1 MSSKCDRASPPRPLQ
16 RSFSHQPHPALS
28 VCHRL
33 FKADHGL
40 FLNLTLFS
48 LLKIRCSIRVWEKCT
63 SSLNKLAWAMVGIG
77 FWRPTNRQ
85 CRVGL
90 VGKWPLK
97 WRRGT
102 GSVTFRWHVIVES
115 KIWAKFFFGGAFPSL
130 KVEQRSWFS
139 AQTFL
144 NYRSFTSRKRIA
156 ERLAET
162 LKFWRNSRRPPGRAA
177 SLVELYVGEQTAANE
192 TSRNGQERLQKRPN
206 R

>member
-1 MSSKCDRASPPRPLQ
+1 M
-16 RSFSHQPHPALS
+16 
-28 VCHRL
+28 
-33 FKADHGL
+33 
-40 FLNLTLFS
+40 
-48 LLKIRCSIRVWEKCT
+48 
-63 SSLNKLAWAMVGIG
+63 
-77 FWRPTNRQ
+77 TNWQ

-90 VGKWPLK
+90 VGKWPLE

-156 ERLAET
+156 EWLAET
-162 LKFWRNSRRPPGRAA
+162 LKFWRNSRRVAATAGKSCQPCWIIRELSKPGRRRQREELGKDCFRISDVFETLLIRIVAQISSVSA
-177 SLVELYVGEQTAANE
+177 KVFISSSSLTTE
-192 TSRNGQERLQKRPN
+192 ERLW
-206 R
+206 